1 MKKKYKYDYKY
12 VSVPLT
18 KKEFEEFQEIIKE
31 FNFNRSKLI
40 RHLIQKFVNDYK
52 SHKKFDKK
60 NKNLTYSL
68 NFL

>member
-40 RHLIQKFVNDYK
+40 RHLI
-52 SHKKFDKK
+52 
-60 NKNLTYSL
+60 
-68 NFL
+68 